1 MEQKSRTNEE
11 IYDDWKEF
19 IQKRNVVISKSSF
32 GSARS
37 DR

>member
-11 IYDDWKEF
+11 IYDDWKDF
-19 IQKRNVVISKSSF
+19 IQKRNVVISKSF
-32 GSARS
+32 GGRT